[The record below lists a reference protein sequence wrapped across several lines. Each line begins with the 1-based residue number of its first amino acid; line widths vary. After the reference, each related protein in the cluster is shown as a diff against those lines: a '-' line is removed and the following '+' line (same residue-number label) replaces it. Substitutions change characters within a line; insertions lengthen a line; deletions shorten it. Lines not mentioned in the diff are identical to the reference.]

1 MVPML
6 YALTKVMAWLCVG
19 EILSRL
25 NIVPVPGPVIGLL
38 FLYCHITLE
47 GKLSD
52 ELGAVSDRLLQFL
65 GMLFVPAGVGVVGH
79 LDRMSAEA
87 LPIAGAVVGGTAATI
102 LATAFAADR
111 LGARATGRVEPRA
124 EVKAEVQDAAA

>member
-1 MVPML
+1 
-6 YALTKVMAWLCVG
+6 
-19 EILSRL
+19 
-25 NIVPVPGPVIGLL
+25 
-38 FLYCHITLE
+38 LE
-47 GKLSD
+47 GKLSE

-87 LPIAGAVVGGTAATI
+87 LPIAGAVIGGTAVTI

-111 LGARATGRVEPRA
+111 ISGRAASSRA
-124 EVKAEVQDAAA
+124 KLESNGQVEVQDAAA